1 MKISLW
7 TLITVCALSGCAA
20 RSKHTL
26 GPGQREM
33 LDTSLQVSA
42 AALATGQTLAAERL
56 YKRLTDTFPRTP
68 EPKLGLESVMHFFAE
83 IHFPQRNRRL
93 AGAASAAG
101 LV

>member
-68 EPKLGLESVMHFFAE
+68 EPKLGLESVMHFFSVPTMFATPA
-83 IHFPQRNRRL
+83 I
-93 AGAASAAG
+93 AS
-101 LV
+101 LQ